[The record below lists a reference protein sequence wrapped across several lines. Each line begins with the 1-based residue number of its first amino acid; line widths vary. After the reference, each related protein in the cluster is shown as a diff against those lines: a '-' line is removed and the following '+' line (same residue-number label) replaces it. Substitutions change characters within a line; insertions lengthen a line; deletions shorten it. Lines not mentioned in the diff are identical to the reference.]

1 MIPPL
6 PHTVYVANSIVWGD
20 STMEPSRGKSI
31 CVPFDSE
38 AHYAACVADPE
49 SFRQHLTE
57 VFDQHPEL
65 FPASID
71 EGFVLHD
78 KSWSLKQ
85 QLMLRRIELKATA
98 GVFLVRPSFLMPS
111 MVGRTEEV
119 EKALSLR
126 HWGVPFDALVSVFGR
141 DAMYWYRAEMAW
153 GRPTIVGSTV
163 KQPEKLPRHVLADEK
178 HTWALGQAVYVPTT
192 VGGGGILGA
201 TVTDAAS
208 ADALEAAYGELA
220 QEAHALSPTSSPKT
234 VCTDGWEGTQSA
246 WKRLFPTV
254 GIILCFLHSV
264 LKIAERCGRDRAT
277 RKLVLDRVW
286 MVYNSCT
293 RAQFSQ
299 RLRRLR
305 EWATVG
311 LPEGALRQMVLKL
324 CGKGP
329 QFARA
334 YRSPGAHRTSNALD
348 RLMNPQDRRLYAMRY
363 LHGTPEAARLAMRA
377 MAVQWNFH
385 PYGARTR
392 RDDPTRR
399 SPFHDL
405 NGFEYHPNWLHNL
418 LIASSMGGRKL

>member
-1 MIPPL
+1 
-6 PHTVYVANSIVWGD
+6 
-20 STMEPSRGKSI
+20 MEPSRGKSL

-38 AHYAACVADPE
+38 EHYAACVADPE

-57 VFDQHPEL
+57 VFGQHPEL
-65 FPASID
+65 FPARMS

-78 KSWSLKQ
+78 KRWSIKQ
-85 QLMLRRIELKATA
+85 QVMLRRLERKATA
-98 GVFLVRPSFLMPS
+98 EVFLVRPSFLMPS
-111 MVGRTEEV
+111 MVGRTEAV

-141 DAMYWYRAEMAW
+141 DAMDWYRAELAL
-153 GRPTIVGSTV
+153 GRPPIVGSTV
-163 KQPEKLPRHVLADEK
+163 KQPEKLPAHVLADEK
-178 HTWALGQAVYVPTT
+178 HTWALGQEVYVATT
-192 VGGGGILGA
+192 VGGGCILGA

-208 ADALEAAYGELA
+208 ADALEAAYGAFA

-246 WKRLFPTV
+246 WRRLFPTG
-254 GIILCFLHSV
+254 GILLCFLHSV

-277 RKLVLDRVW
+277 RTLVLDRVW
-286 MVYNSCT
+286 AVYDSCT
-293 RAQFSQ
+293 RAQCSQ

-305 EWATVG
+305 EWATAG
-311 LPEGALRQMVLKL
+311 LPEGALRQMVLTR

-329 QFARA
+329 QCARA
-334 YRSPGAHRTSNALD
+334 SRFPGAHRTSNALD
-348 RLMNPQDRRLYAMRY
+348 RLMNHQDRRLYAMRS
-363 LHGTPEAARLAMRA
+363 LHGTPDAARLAMRA
-377 MAVQWNFH
+377 MALQWNFH

-392 RDDPTRR
+392 RADPTRR

>member
-1 MIPPL
+1 M
-6 PHTVYVANSIVWGD
+6 
-20 STMEPSRGKSI
+20 
-31 CVPFDSE
+31 
-38 AHYAACVADPE
+38 
-49 SFRQHLTE
+49 
-57 VFDQHPEL
+57 
-65 FPASID
+65 
-71 EGFVLHD
+71 
-78 KSWSLKQ
+78 
-85 QLMLRRIELKATA
+85 
-98 GVFLVRPSFLMPS
+98 
-111 MVGRTEEV
+111 
-119 EKALSLR
+119 
-126 HWGVPFDALVSVFGR
+126 
-141 DAMYWYRAEMAW
+141 
-153 GRPTIVGSTV
+153 
-163 KQPEKLPRHVLADEK
+163 
-178 HTWALGQAVYVPTT
+178 
-192 VGGGGILGA
+192 GGGGILGA

-208 ADALEAAYGELA
+208 ADALAAAYGACA

-246 WKRLFPTV
+246 WRRLFPTV
-254 GIILCFLHSV
+254 GISLCFLHSV
-264 LKIAERCGRDRAT
+264 LKITERCGRDRAR

-286 MVYNSCT
+286 AVYDSCT

-305 EWATVG
+305 EWATAG

-334 YRSPGAHRTSNALD
+334 YRFPGAHRTANALD
-348 RLMNPQDRRLYAMRY
+348 RLMNHQDRRLYAMRY
-363 LHGTPEAARLAMRA
+363 LHGTPAAARLAMRA

-392 RDDPTRR
+392 RADPTRR

>member
-1 MIPPL
+1 
-6 PHTVYVANSIVWGD
+6 
-20 STMEPSRGKSI
+20 
-31 CVPFDSE
+31 
-38 AHYAACVADPE
+38 
-49 SFRQHLTE
+49 
-57 VFDQHPEL
+57 
-65 FPASID
+65 
-71 EGFVLHD
+71 
-78 KSWSLKQ
+78 
-85 QLMLRRIELKATA
+85 
-98 GVFLVRPSFLMPS
+98 VFLVRPSFLMPS
-111 MVGRTEEV
+111 MVGRTEAV

-141 DAMYWYRAEMAW
+141 NAMDWYRAELAL

-163 KQPEKLPRHVLADEK
+163 KQPEKLPAHVLADEK
-178 HTWALGQAVYVPTT
+178 HTWALGHEVSVATT

-208 ADALEAAYGELA
+208 ADALEAAYGEFA
-220 QEAHALSPTSSPKT
+220 QEAHALSSTYSPKT
-234 VCTDGWEGTQSA
+234 VCIDGWEGTQSA
-246 WKRLFPTV
+246 WKRLFPTR
-254 GIILCFLHSV
+254 GILLCFLHSV

-286 MVYNSCT
+286 TVYDSCT
-293 RAQFSQ
+293 RAQCSQ

-305 EWATVG
+305 EWAMAG
-311 LPEGALRQMVLKL
+311 LPEGPLRQMILTR

-334 YRSPGAHRTSNALD
+334 SRFPGAHRTSNALD
-348 RLMNPQDRRLYAMRY
+348 RLMNHQDRCLCAMRS
-363 LHGTPEAARLAMRA
+363 LHGTPDAARLAMRA
-377 MAVQWNFH
+377 MALQWNFH

-392 RDDPTRR
+392 RADPTRR

>member
-1 MIPPL
+1 
-6 PHTVYVANSIVWGD
+6 
-20 STMEPSRGKSI
+20 MEQPRGKSI

-38 AHYAACVADPE
+38 EHYAVCVADPE

-57 VFDQHPEL
+57 VFGQHPEL
-65 FPASID
+65 FPTRMS

-78 KSWSLKQ
+78 KSWSIKQ
-85 QLMLRRIELKATA
+85 QVMLRRLELKATA
-98 GVFLVRPSFLMPS
+98 AVFLVRPSFLMPY
-111 MVGRTEEV
+111 MVGRTEAV
-119 EKALSLR
+119 EKALYLR
-126 HWGVPFDALVSVFGR
+126 HWGVPFDALVYVFGR
-141 DAMYWYRAEMAW
+141 DAMYWYRAELAL

-163 KQPEKLPRHVLADEK
+163 KQPAKLPAHVLADEK
-178 HTWALGQAVYVPTT
+178 HPWALGQEVYVATT
-192 VGGGGILGA
+192 VGGGCILGA

-208 ADALEAAYGELA
+208 ADALEAAYGEFA
-220 QEAHALSPTSSPKT
+220 QEAHELSPPYSPKT

-246 WKRLFPTV
+246 WRRLFPTV
-254 GIILCFLHSV
+254 GILRCFLHSV
-264 LKIAERCGRDRAT
+264 LKIAERCGRDRAR

-286 MVYNSCT
+286 AVYDSCP
-293 RAQFSQ
+293 RAQCSQ

-305 EWATVG
+305 AWATAG

-334 YRSPGAHRTSNALD
+334 YCFPGAHRTSNALD
-348 RLMNPQDRRLYAMRY
+348 RLMNHQDRRLYAMRY
-363 LHGTPEAARLAMRA
+363 LHGTPAAAPLAMRA
-377 MAVQWNFH
+377 MALQWNFH

>member
-1 MIPPL
+1 
-6 PHTVYVANSIVWGD
+6 
-20 STMEPSRGKSI
+20 MEPSRGKSL
-31 CVPFDSE
+31 CVPFESE
-38 AHYAACVADPE
+38 EHYAACVADPE

-57 VFDQHPEL
+57 VFAKHPEL
-65 FPASID
+65 FPAGIS

-78 KSWSLKQ
+78 KSWSIKQ
-85 QLMLRRIELKATA
+85 QVMLRRIALKATA
-98 GVFLVRPSFLMPS
+98 GVFLVRPSFLLPY
-111 MVGRTEEV
+111 MVGRTEAV
-119 EKALSLR
+119 EKALYLR
-126 HWGVPFDALVSVFGR
+126 HWGVPFDALVYVFGR
-141 DAMYWYRAEMAW
+141 DAMYWYRAEMAL
-153 GRPTIVGSTV
+153 GRPAIVGSTV
-163 KQPEKLPRHVLADEK
+163 KQPAKLPTHVLADEK
-178 HTWALGQAVYVPTT
+178 HTWALGHEVYVATT
-192 VGGGGILGA
+192 VGSGCILGA

-208 ADALEAAYGELA
+208 ADALEAAYGEFA
-220 QEAHALSPTSSPKT
+220 QEAHALSPTYSPTT
-234 VCTDGWEGTQSA
+234 VCTDGWEGTQGA
-246 WKRLFPTV
+246 WKRLFPTG

-264 LKIAERCGRDRAT
+264 LKIAERCRRDHAT

-286 MVYNSCT
+286 KVYDSCT

-305 EWATVG
+305 EWVTAD
-311 LPEGALRQMVLKL
+311 LPEGPLQSMVLKL

-329 QFARA
+329 QFART
-334 YRSPGAHRTSNALD
+334 YRFPGAHRTSNALD
-348 RLMNPQDRRLYAMRY
+348 RLMNHQDRRLYAMRY

-377 MAVQWNFH
+377 MALQWNFH